1 MVPVWVV
8 PARVVPARVVPVRM
22 VPTRVVPLRVEPPPS
37 QPCVEPPPCVEPQG
51 GAGEGGAGEFGAD
64 EGGADEGGELARV
77 ELERVGAAVCES
89 GAHWNRGYVGIG
101 RALESG
107 ACWNRARVGIGREL
121 ESGASWNRPA
131 RSSRAAVWRGAGSSG
146 SGFGDRS
153 AGGLRARAVRSAPAP
168 ARPLDR
174 QADDGG
180 GQAWCDNTSIT
191 RRPWS
196 AWVRWTMRI
205 AVGQIV
211 CGFRVFV
218 RRAARLSP
226 QLDVRARVD
235 DVHNVRAQGVD
246 GRRLVE

>member
-1 MVPVWVV
+1 M
-8 PARVVPARVVPVRM
+8 
-22 VPTRVVPLRVEPPPS
+22 
-37 QPCVEPPPCVEPQG
+37 
-51 GAGEGGAGEFGAD
+51 
-64 EGGADEGGELARV
+64 LARV
-77 ELERVGAAVCES
+77 EQLRLSRV
-89 GAHWNRGYVGIG
+89 
-101 RALESG
+101 
-107 ACWNRARVGIGREL
+107 RVGIGCEL

-180 GQAWCDNTSIT
+180 GQAWCDKQTHRGQHGS
-191 RRPWS
+191 RR
-196 AWVRWTMRI
+196 VMRI